1 MKTWTNPAVEELE
14 VKNTA
19 WGWDK
24 NWYEWSIIYP
34 PGGEGATP
42 PCHGNGD
49 GNDDEQPE
57 EGYAPES

>member
-34 PGGEGATP
+34 PGGEGADFGDDLP
-42 PCHGNGD
+42 PEEEN
-49 GNDDEQPE
+49 PE

>member
-34 PGGEGATP
+34 PGGEGADFGANLP
-42 PCHGNGD
+42 PEEEN
-49 GNDDEQPE
+49 PE